1 MIKRIVFVSGTRADY
16 GKIKPLIK
24 KFSNKKKIEVF
35 IFVTGMHLIKKYGYT
50 INEIKKDFKKN
61 IFSYKNNQKN
71 YENYLNIFKN
81 TVDAFGKFINRNKI
95 DVVVIHGDRVESLA
109 AATSAFLSQIKI
121 LHIEGGEVSGN
132 IDETIRHSISKL
144 SNVHFV
150 SNKLAFKRLYQM
162 GEEKS
167 TIHVIG
173 SPETDVI
180 FSKKLPSLKKLTKR
194 YDIKF
199 SEYAIA
205 ILHPFNEKPDRL
217 KREIDIFFEAIKK
230 SQKNYVIIYPNNDQG
245 SELIIDRIKELNKN
259 EQFKLIRS
267 MRFEYYLTLLKNC
280 NFIIGNSSSGVR
292 ESQNYGV
299 PCINV
304 GNRQF
309 RRSNSKNIYNSGFN
323 KKKILDL
330 IKKFSKKKRINSSIK
345 TSRFGIGKS
354 AEKFSKIV
362 MKSKFWKK
370 NNQKYFNDII

>member
-1 MIKRIVFVSGTRADY
+1 MVFISGTRADY

-24 KFSNKKKIEVF
+24 KISKNKKIEIF

-61 IFSYKNNQKN
+61 IFSYKNNHKN
-71 YENYLNIFKN
+71 SENYLNIFKN
-81 TVDAFGKFINRNKI
+81 TLDTFGKFINRNKI
-95 DVVVIHGDRVESLA
+95 DAVVIHGDRVESLA
-109 AATSAFLSQIKI
+109 GATSAFLSQIKI

-144 SNVHFV
+144 SNIHFV

-167 TIHVIG
+167 KIHVIG

-199 SEYAIA
+199 NEYAIV
-205 ILHPFNEKPDRL
+205 ILHPFNEKLDRL
-217 KREIDIFFEAIKK
+217 KREINIFFEAIKK
-230 SQKNYVIIYPNNDQG
+230 SQKNYVVIYPNNDQG
-245 SELIIDRIKELNKN
+245 SDLIINKIKELGTNK
-259 EQFKLIRS
+259 QFKLIAS
-267 MRFEYYLTLLKNC
+267 MRFEYYLALLKNA

-309 RRSNSKNIYNSGFN
+309 RRSNSKNIYNSDFD
-323 KKKILDL
+323 KKKILDF
-330 IKKFSKKKRINSSIK
+330 IKKFSKKKRINSTKK

-354 AEKFSKIV
+354 ADKFSKIV
-362 MKSKFWKK
+362 TKNKFWKE